1 MCMALAMSAG
11 SGVLICYGHK
21 WRDSGDLESSNGAGS
36 GPLMSHKA
44 MRSVDSHLSLE
55 RAMFDTLPSCGLQL
69 IASTT

>member
-1 MCMALAMSAG
+1 MALAMSAG

-44 MRSVDSHLSLE
+44 MRSVEIPTCL
-55 RAMFDTLPSCGLQL
+55 
-69 IASTT
+69 